1 MRIVTQNED
10 DDDDAEYSD
19 DYEFCSSASKP
30 PKGRHS
36 IDIMLADAVSV
47 FLYHYIAISIH
58 LCQTQFIFT
67 VLIYKLYSF
76 ITVLE
81 IKFEFTGRNQI
92 LEFIFYIVPNKN

>member
-30 PKGRHS
+30 PKGWCS
-36 IDIMLADAVSV
+36 IDIMLADVVLV
-47 FLYHYIAISIH
+47 FLFHYIAISIH
-58 LCQTQFIFT
+58 LCQTQLIFT
-67 VLIYKLYSF
+67 VLIYKLCSF

-81 IKFEFTGRNQI
+81 MKI
-92 LEFIFYIVPNKN
+92 